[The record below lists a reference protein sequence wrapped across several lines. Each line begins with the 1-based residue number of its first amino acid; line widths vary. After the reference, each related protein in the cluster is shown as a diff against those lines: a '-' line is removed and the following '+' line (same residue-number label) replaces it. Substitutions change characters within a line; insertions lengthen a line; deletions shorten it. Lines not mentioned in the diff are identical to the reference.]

1 MAVLQV
7 AEVFGNDT
15 SQSWDVEIRQKAWC
29 PFRRSACTKQ
39 GITDPLG
46 ICSYTDEKRATCV
59 CPVRFQEKGRLFV
72 DVGRL
77 AFGSGRKIKVVPEFR
92 LLKVPGK
99 KNKKIGKVDFLI
111 ASLDTEGKPV
121 DFAAL
126 EIQAVYISGKSIR
139 PAFNRYLKTG
149 KLSED
154 SKRRPDFR
162 SSAQKRLMPQL
173 SLKVPIFR
181 RWGKRFFVAVDAA
194 FFEALPPLKT
204 VPPDNAEIT
213 WLVYPFERARIGGF
227 TMGHPTI
234 YHTQWD
240 DVLTSLR
247 EGEAPERSEIL
258 EEISARS
265 AKLAVYST

>member
-1 MAVLQV
+1 MALLQI

-15 SQSWDVEIRQKAWC
+15 SQSWDVEIRRKAWC
-29 PFRRSACTKQ
+29 PFRQSTCTKQ

-46 ICSYTDEKRATCV
+46 ICSYTDERRATCV
-59 CPVRFQEKGRLFV
+59 CPVRFQEKGRLFI

-77 AFGSGRKIKVVPEFR
+77 AFGPGRKIIVAPEIR

-111 ASLDTEGKPV
+111 ASLDTEGKPA

-126 EIQAVYISGKSIR
+126 EVQAVYISGKSIR
-139 PAFNRYLKTG
+139 SAFKKYLKTG
-149 KLSED
+149 ILNED

-204 VPPDNAEIT
+204 VMPDSAEIT
-213 WLVYPFERARIGGF
+213 WMVYPFERARIGGF
-227 TMGHPTI
+227 TMGQPAVH
-234 YHTQWD
+234 HTLWD

-247 EGEAPERSEIL
+247 EGEAPERSEL
-258 EEISARS
+258 
-265 AKLAVYST
+265 LAELSMRASELAIYST